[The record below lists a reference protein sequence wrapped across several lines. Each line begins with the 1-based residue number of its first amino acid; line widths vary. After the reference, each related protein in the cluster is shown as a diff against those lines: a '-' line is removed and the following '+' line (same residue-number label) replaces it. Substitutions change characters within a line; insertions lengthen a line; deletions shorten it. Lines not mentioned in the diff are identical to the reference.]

1 MPQKMGKNDILLLVF
16 LGIIFVMF
24 FTFFY
29 LFEVREGKNIVVTV
43 DGEEYG
49 KYTLSKD
56 QNIQIKKNGKVTN
69 EIQIKDGKASMKCA
83 NCPDK
88 LCVKQHAISKKNET
102 IVCLPNK
109 VVVTVTDDN
118 NKNEKDKNNSD
129 LDAISK

>member
-56 QNIQIKKNGKVTN
+56 QNIQIKK
-69 EIQIKDGKASMKCA
+69 M
-83 NCPDK
+83 
-88 LCVKQHAISKKNET
+88 VK
-102 IVCLPNK
+102 
-109 VVVTVTDDN
+109 
-118 NKNEKDKNNSD
+118 
-129 LDAISK
+129 